1 MTESRNP
8 GLSQF
13 IVSRREELHLS
24 QSELADKAGLP
35 RAYVNGLETGRIG
48 MPSPDRRRLLAD
60 ALRVRHV
67 DLLIAGGEITPDEVS
82 LGQVKDFTRF
92 PAIQARV
99 ERLDDRQAAMLE
111 LMLDAMETERVEKA
125 AAKAR

>member
-1 MTESRNP
+1 M
-8 GLSQF
+8 
-13 IVSRREELHLS
+13 S

-48 MPSPDRRRLLAD
+48 LPSPDRRRLLAD

-67 DLLIAGGEITPDEVS
+67 DILVAADEISPAEVG
-82 LGQVKDFTRF
+82 LGQVRDFTRF
-92 PAIQARV
+92 PGIQERI
-99 ERLDDRQAAMLE
+99 ERLDDRQARMLE
-111 LMLDAMETERVEKA
+111 LMLDAMETERVEKVEKA